1 MAEGQKYSRTFHFP
15 WSPGCTSDD
24 KMAKSTGS
32 LENKRIIASEKL
44 DGSNSG
50 MNRGGVFARSHGAYT
65 HNPWDNIL
73 WDIHSRISQ
82 DIDEDMFIFGENMYG
97 IHSIE
102 YRALDSY
109 FYVFGIR
116 VGMIWLSWDDVCEM
130 CYLLDL
136 KTVPILADGSYPNIK
151 PLITELVSQ
160 PSRLDGFDIFTGVAQ
175 MEGCVIRNADS
186 FNELVPGDHDR
197 FNGNLMKWVR
207 ANHVTTGEHWT
218 KNWRKATLI
227 TY

>member
-1 MAEGQKYSRTFHFP
+1 MAQGQKYPRTPHVPF
-15 WSPGCTSDD
+15 SPGATSDD
-24 KMAKSTGS
+24 KKADSTAT
-32 LENKRIIASEKL
+32 LENKRTISTEKL

-50 MNRGGVFARSHGAYT
+50 LNRGGVFARSHAAYT
-65 HNPWDNIL
+65 RNPWDTIL
-73 WDIHSRISQ
+73 WELHSRISR

-102 YRALDSY
+102 YRALESY

-116 VGMIWLSWDDVCEM
+116 VGMTWISWDDVCET
-130 CYLLDL
+130 CYLMDL
-136 KTVPILADGSYPNIK
+136 QTVPVLADGIYSDIK
-151 PLITELVSQ
+151 PLITNLVTQ
-160 PSRLDGFDIFTGVAQ
+160 PSRLDGFDIFTGVEQ

-186 FNELVPGDHDR
+186 FEELVPGDYDR

-207 ANHVTTGEHWT
+207 ADHVTTGEHWT

-227 TY
+227 QH